1 MKHNIIIL
9 ILLLNTILFAQQE
22 IIIQE
27 NELGFCSVDGTIATS
42 VSGYTGKGYADTDL
56 GVGKSISWEINV
68 IKEGNFLFVW
78 RYAVSGSTQE
88 RNAKLL
94 IDGNVF
100 KDTIY
105 FPRTGDKWDSWIE
118 SNPIQVYLTKGYH
131 KVRIESYS
139 PNGLGNYDYFK
150 VIGDGVEAAQ
160 CTPSYTL
167 TVKSNNDAWGSVEY
181 FPIQNYYD
189 EGTLITLKAHAKKG
203 YFFESW
209 TGEETSADSIFTFAI
224 KSNVNAVA
232 RFLPVGTKADTNLIG
247 YATVQDDKG
256 TRYMVI
262 GGALG
267 DTVEAN
273 SLEDLKYYLGS
284 DKPYVVKFS
293 GKIEGNDVI
302 SVKSDKT
309 LLGVGNIAYLK
320 GIELSINNARNVII
334 KNITI
339 SHVTPQDAIE
349 INGKSKNIWIDHCE
363 FFSDRNH
370 GTDYY
375 DGLLDIKNESSFIT
389 VSWSSFHDHYKTIL
403 ISSGDEQIADTVIR
417 VTFHHNYFYNC
428 ESRLP
433 SIRFGKAHIFNN
445 YYKNCN
451 TAVNTRMGAC
461 VRVENNYFANVVKAV
476 MSDYSSIPGY
486 AYLENNYL
494 VSSNIYAPQGCNL
507 TVPYEYK
514 HKLDEPDILP
524 NIILQS
530 VKTSIKENY
539 LPKEFSLTCYPNPFN
554 ASTVINFYVPV
565 PSNIK
570 IRAYNLLGEE
580 VLTLLNKYVT
590 TGLHSIHW
598 DASKDFN
605 LYSGIYFIRL
615 ESENILKTI
624 KVVLV
629 K

>member
-1 MKHNIIIL
+1 MKQNILTLFL
-9 ILLLNTILFAQQE
+9 ILNTLLLAQQE

-42 VSGYTGKGYADTDL
+42 VAGYTGKGYADTDL

-68 IKEGNFLFVW
+68 INSGYFSFVW

-94 IDGNVF
+94 IDGNVAI
-100 KDTIY
+100 DTIY
-105 FPRTGDKWDSWIE
+105 FPRTGDKWDSWTE
-118 SNPIQVYLTKGYH
+118 SNPARVFLTKGYH
-131 KVRIESYS
+131 KIRIEAYS

-167 TVKSNNDAWGSVEY
+167 TVKSNNEDWGIVEY
-181 FPIQNYYD
+181 FPVQNYYD
-189 EGTLITLKAHAKKG
+189 EGTLITLKAHPKAG

-209 TGEETSADSIFTFAI
+209 TGEETSSDSIFTFAI
-224 KSNVNAVA
+224 KRNVNAVA
-232 RFLPVGTKADTNLIG
+232 RFLPLGTKADTNLIG

-256 TRYMVI
+256 TRYTVI

-267 DTVEAN
+267 DTVLAN
-273 SLEDLKYYLGS
+273 SLEELKFYLGS
-284 DKPYVVKFS
+284 DKPYVIKFS

-302 SVKSDKT
+302 TVKSDKT
-309 LLGVGNIAYLK
+309 LLGVGDVAYLK

-363 FFSDRNH
+363 FFSDREH

-389 VSWSSFHDHYKTIL
+389 ISWSSFHDHYKSIL
-403 ISSGDEQIADTVIR
+403 ISSGDEQFADTVIR

-461 VRVENNYFANVVKAV
+461 VRVENNYFENVGKAV
-476 MSDYSSIPGY
+476 FSDYSSIPG
-486 AYLENNYL
+486 AVFLLNNYL
-494 VSSNIYAPQGCNL
+494 ISSNIYAVEGCRL
-507 TVPYEYK
+507 EVPYKYF
-514 HKLDEPDILP
+514 LDEPEKIPEIITAGIKTDLKENNILP
-524 NIILQS
+524 E
-530 VKTSIKENY
+530 KFSISN
-539 LPKEFSLTCYPNPFN
+539 YPNPFN
-554 ASTVINFYVPV
+554 ATTIINYQIPVLSKVSISVYDILGRKISTLIDEVKEPGRY
-565 PSNIK
+565 K
-570 IRAYNLLGEE
+570 IEFN
-580 VLTLLNKYVT
+580 
-590 TGLHSIHW
+590 
-598 DASKDFN
+598 ASK
-605 LYSGIYFIRL
+605 LSSGIYFYTLQTGNNLLVNKMI
-615 ESENILKTI
+615 
-624 KVVLV
+624 LV

>member
-9 ILLLNTILFAQQE
+9 ILLLNTSLFAQQE

-56 GVGKSISWEINV
+56 GVGKSISWQINV
-68 IKEGNFLFVW
+68 VKDGNFLFVW

-94 IDGNVF
+94 IDGNIV

-131 KVRIESYS
+131 KVRIESHS

-150 VIGDGVEAAQ
+150 IIGDGIETAK
-160 CTPSYTL
+160 CTPSYIL
-167 TVKSNNDAWGSVEY
+167 TVKSNNEDWGTVEY

-189 EGTLITLKAHAKKG
+189 EGTLITLKAHAKEG

-209 TGEETSADSIFTFAI
+209 TGEETSSDSIFTFAI
-224 KSNVNAVA
+224 KGNVNAVA
-232 RFLPVGTKADTNLIG
+232 RFLPAGTKADTNLIG

-302 SVKSDKT
+302 NVKSDKT
-309 LLGVGNIAYLK
+309 LLGIGNIAYLK

-403 ISSGDEQIADTVIR
+403 ISSGDEQYADTVIR

-451 TAVNTRMGAC
+451 TAINSRMGAC
-461 VRVENNYFANVVKAV
+461 VRIENNYFENVSKAV
-476 MSDYSSIPGY
+476 FSDYSSIPG
-486 AYLENNYL
+486 AGILFNNYL
-494 VSSNIYAPQGCNL
+494 LSSNIYALAICNL
-507 TVPYEYK
+507 EVPYNYF
-514 HKLDEPDILP
+514 LDEPEVLP
-524 NIILQS
+524 SIIPS
-530 VKTSIKENY
+530 GIKTDVKENNY
-539 LPKEFSLTCYPNPFN
+539 LQDEFSISNYPNPFN
-554 ASTVINFYVPV
+554 LATTISFRISKQVKVSINIYDALGQKISTLINEVKEPGNY
-565 PSNIK
+565 NIEF
-570 IRAYNLLGEE
+570 N
-580 VLTLLNKYVT
+580 
-590 TGLHSIHW
+590 
-598 DASKDFN
+598 ASK
-605 LYSGIYFIRL
+605 LTSGIYFYTL
-615 ESENILKTI
+615 QAGDKLLVNKMILI
-624 KVVLV
+624 K
-629 K
+629 